1 MICGILQSK
10 RPCRKYNMFNLVAI
24 FRVMINAK
32 SKARIMQAI
41 SDYVGKELARIWS
54 PLRNSVV
61 VDALKKAIRNAQ
73 GKTRTE
79 YIHCLE

>member
-1 MICGILQSK
+1 
-10 RPCRKYNMFNLVAI
+10 VAI
-24 FRVMINAK
+24 FRVLINRV
-32 SKARIMQAI
+32 SKKRISEAI
-41 SDYVGKELARIWS
+41 SNYVGKELARIWS